1 MKTDAAL
8 VLVSHSERLA
18 EGAREL
24 ISSMAQDVPILI
36 AAGDGEGGLGTRSEG
51 IVEAVQSANAKH
63 VLLIFDLGSALMN
76 AEMAS
81 ELLAAEGHEVTV
93 VDAPFVE
100 GAMVAAM
107 ALQVG
112 KGVSEAIKEA
122 EASRQQLKKG

>member
-51 IVEAVQSANAKH
+51 IVEAVQSANAEH

-76 AEMAS
+76 AESAS
-81 ELLAAEGHEVTV
+81 EICAAYGHAVLSWDGPV
-93 VDAPFVE
+93 V
-100 GAMVAAM
+100 
-107 ALQVG
+107 
-112 KGVSEAIKEA
+112 
-122 EASRQQLKKG
+122 